1 MDDKEYARRLFE
13 ILTGRWTRT
22 SRWTHTAPAPSGST
36 ALTASAPT
44 YGLRR
49 STSSPVARS
58 QLDIACCSIGIA
70 TKEPTPGRFVVRRSP
85 ARPERTL
92 VVTPDQ
98 WEEVV
103 RKHHIR
109 RWRLLEHFSEL
120 LAGTEAAVGTSATR
134 NHVNP

>member
-1 MDDKEYARRLFE
+1 MDDKEYARWLFE

-22 SRWTHTAPAPSGST
+22 SRWTHTAP
-36 ALTASAPT
+36 
-44 YGLRR
+44 
-49 STSSPVARS
+49 
-58 QLDIACCSIGIA
+58 
-70 TKEPTPGRFVVRRSP
+70 TPGRFVVRRSP

-92 VVTPDQ
+92 LVTPDQ

-109 RWRLLEHFSEL
+109 RWRLLEHVSEL
-120 LAGTEAAVGTSATR
+120 LAGTEAAVGTTATR